1 MTFLPPQATAVSD
14 LTTAKACLADPSVC
28 VKRAEIQS
36 FNHSWC
42 IISRLL
48 VKQISPNFLSYV
60 TISCKQV
67 FIMCHNREL
76 CEFRLSN

>member
-28 VKRAEIQS
+28 VKRVEIQS